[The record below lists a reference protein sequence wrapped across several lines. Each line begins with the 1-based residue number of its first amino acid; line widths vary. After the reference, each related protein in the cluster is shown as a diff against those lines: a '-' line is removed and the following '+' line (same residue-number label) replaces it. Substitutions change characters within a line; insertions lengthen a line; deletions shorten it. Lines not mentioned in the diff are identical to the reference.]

1 MSTPEKNTTNDLPS
15 SDRPSHNPEA
25 DEIVCD
31 GYAPLLA
38 TACRYLTF
46 LLFNSSP
53 LDPDDV
59 SGPVHL
65 IRDFADASCA
75 PGSNGE
81 ELLGMRQ

>member
-15 SDRPSHNPEA
+15 SDRPSQSPEA

-46 LLFNSSP
+46 LLFVPHPST
-53 LDPDDV
+53 LTMCR
-59 SGPVHL
+59 GLVHL